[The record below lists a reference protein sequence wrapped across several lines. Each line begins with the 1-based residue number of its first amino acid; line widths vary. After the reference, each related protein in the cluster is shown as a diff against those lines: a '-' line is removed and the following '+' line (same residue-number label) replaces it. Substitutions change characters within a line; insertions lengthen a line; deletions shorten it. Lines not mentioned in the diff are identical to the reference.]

1 MATLAE
7 LHRELFPAAEPVAAL
22 EPGQG
27 ERVVGWVRT
36 LKARVPA
43 FDALE
48 ADDLALVPISAL
60 SIVAGG
66 ASDLAALAEALLRA
80 HVAGVLVLDGG
91 GDEAALTVSFGRA
104 LVDHGVAGY
113 ILTRGSGPAGGSAG
127 GAGEGSGAAVFGPD
141 GGTEAAGLERAIIGY
156 LVNRR
161 AEFERQAAL
170 LEAQLGRLALQ
181 SSDLAT
187 LVGAIGGFLER
198 AVALEGRRGDALA
211 VQAPADVPD
220 AAAAAT
226 AYIAGPRAARL
237 RSAALRVSLPAAS
250 DGDRSPGALV
260 LLGDRPAS
268 ELERVVAERIA
279 GLLALEIART
289 ESVSRARDEA
299 RRSEALPGDGPPWV
313 VLVARQV
320 VPDLPA
326 DIAEREETR
335 RELRRLAPARR
346 LALRGDPTSLELRLV
361 LAADL
366 DDPGGL
372 GLAGRVAAFLGRTV
386 AVSRA
391 FTHPT
396 DRAAAEADAR
406 ATLEAADGLPVP
418 PPVAL
423 AARLPAYRLLGNVHN
438 VPDGQRQARA
448 LLEPVLGGSPA
459 AVHDRLATLRA
470 LLDRAGI
477 AEAAAALDVHRNTV
491 AYRVRRIEAITGW
504 NLDDPDLRFALAL
517 ALRLVQEEQS

>member
-27 ERVVGWVRT
+27 DRIVGWVRT

-60 SIVAGG
+60 AIVAG
-66 ASDLAALAEALLRA
+66 ASSDLTALAEALLRA

-91 GDEAALTVSFGRA
+91 RDEGALTTSFGRA
-104 LVDHGVAGY
+104 LVDHGVPGY
-113 ILTRGSGPAGGSAG
+113 VLTRGNGSQSGV
-127 GAGEGSGAAVFGPD
+127 EGSTVDAGASGPD

-161 AEFERQAAL
+161 AELERQAAL

-220 AAAAAT
+220 AAAAAAT
-226 AYIAGPRAARL
+226 YLAGPRAARL
-237 RSAALRVSLPAAS
+237 RSAELRVALPAAS
-250 DGDRSPGALV
+250 EGDRSPGALV

-366 DDPGGL
+366 EDPGGL
-372 GLAGRVAAFLGRTV
+372 GLAGRVAAFLGRPV

-391 FTHPT
+391 FTHST

-406 ATLEAADGLPVP
+406 ATLDAAYGLSNPPV
-418 PPVAL
+418 VAL
-423 AARLPAYRLLGNVHN
+423 AARLPAYRLLGNLHN
-438 VPDGQRQARA
+438 VPDGPRQARS
-448 LLEPVLGGSPA
+448 LLEPLLGGSPA
-459 AVHDRLATLRA
+459 AVRDRLATLRA

-477 AEAAAALDVHRNTV
+477 AEAAAVLDVHRNTV
-491 AYRVRRIEAITGW
+491 AYRVRRIEAISGW

>member
-27 ERVVGWVRT
+27 DRVVGWVRT

-60 SIVAGG
+60 AVVAG
-66 ASDLAALAEALLRA
+66 ASPDLAALAEALLRA
-80 HVAGVLVLDGG
+80 HVAGVLALGGG
-91 GDEAALTVSFGRA
+91 GDEAALTTSFGRA
-104 LVDHGVAGY
+104 LVDHGVPGY
-113 ILTRGSGPAGGSAG
+113 VLTRGSGAPGE
-127 GAGEGSGAAVFGPD
+127 AGEGPGYGSFGPD

-181 SSDLAT
+181 SSDLTT

-220 AAAAAT
+220 AAVAAAT
-226 AYIAGPRAARL
+226 YLAGPRAARL
-237 RSAALRVSLPAAS
+237 RSVALRVSLPAAS
-250 DGDRSPGALV
+250 DGDRSLGALV

-268 ELERVVAERIA
+268 ELEHVVAERIA
-279 GLLALEIART
+279 GMLALEIART

-320 VPDLPA
+320 VPDLPT

-335 RELRRLAPARR
+335 RELRRLAPAKR
-346 LALRGDPTSLELRLV
+346 LALRGDSTSLELRLV

-366 DDPGGL
+366 EDPGGL

-391 FTHPT
+391 FTHST

-406 ATLEAADGLPVP
+406 ATLDAAYGLPAP
-418 PPVAL
+418 PAVAL
-423 AARLPAYRLLGNVHN
+423 AARLPAYRLLGNLHN
-438 VPDGQRQARA
+438 VPDGPRQARA
-448 LLEPVLGGSPA
+448 LLEPLLGGSPA
-459 AVHDRLATLRA
+459 AVRDRLATLRA

-477 AEAAAALDVHRNTV
+477 AEAAAALDIHRNTV
-491 AYRVRRIEAITGW
+491 AYRVRRIEAMSGW

-517 ALRLVQEEQS
+517 ALRLVQEEQT